1 MFPKFVNVYL
11 TDVDKK
17 TYRIKKKLRKNAIQ
31 KQVRERNDFDEMIK
45 NLELELKQN
54 INSIDWHILV
64 KLLRSNI
71 KRKKDAAV
79 YTQAI
84 SKKLFF

>member
-11 TDVDKK
+11 TDIDKK

-54 INSIDWHILV
+54 INSIDWDILV

-84 SKKLFF
+84 SKELFF

>member
-11 TDVDKK
+11 TDIDKK
-17 TYRIKKKLRKNAIQ
+17 TYRIKKKLQKNAIQ

-84 SKKLFF
+84 SK

>member
-84 SKKLFF
+84 SK